1 MRKTT
6 NNFLQNSHFP
16 SRGLN
21 LGILNSKECH
31 TQYGGNS
38 LFCSTECN
46 IGCFTR
52 GGTRH
57 FVNNSDTNKDIATKF
72 GVDLPQ
78 FM

>member
-1 MRKTT
+1 MLAVLETVVLAVT
-6 NNFLQNSHFP
+6 VAPDTVEEFVFSLLEICYCLH
-16 SRGLN
+16 
-21 LGILNSKECH
+21 SK
-31 TQYGGNS
+31 
-38 LFCSTECN
+38 
-46 IGCFTR
+46 GCFTR